1 MLQPSRKETFTMISN
16 ALGKV
21 MAPTYSHLLPPTKI
35 GKNLTKTWKL

>member
-21 MAPTYSHLLPPTKI
+21 MAPTYSHLLPQI
-35 GKNLTKTWKL
+35 QQKLGSYDKGN